1 MHEAENVALGQLVGK
16 IVARCCAP
24 ENRFQFIKI
33 FIREEKLTIEK
44 AEPMTW

>member
-1 MHEAENVALGQLVGK
+1 MHEAEKVVSGQLVEK

-24 ENRFQFIKI
+24 ENRFQFVKI

-44 AEPMTW
+44 AEPITW